1 MLYSCYYTKKTPLG
15 YGKIFFLLFSGWDSI
30 SMVFKRE
37 GKTLELKLSVS
48 CGSRTEDCT
57 QFIFYWK
64 KTVVLHYSLHTTT
77 ISKDFRI
84 LQMKFMRQRCP
95 EKESQSLSLI
105 YKNGECSLDLV
116 LALLY
121 FKSVCLV
128 VSKLVPSIFPYGHH
142 MSLKTMT
149 RSAATKVKLNTG
161 IWAWGLYYQLRVVHV
176 RQLVQEAVDR

>member
-15 YGKIFFLLFSGWDSI
+15 YGKIIFLLFSGWDSI

-84 LQMKFMRQRCP
+84 LQIKFLRQRCP

-128 VSKLVPSIFPYGHH
+128 VSKLVPSIFPYWYHI
-142 MSLKTMT
+142 SLKTMT
-149 RSAATKVKLNTG
+149 RSAATKIKLNTG

>member
-84 LQMKFMRQRCP
+84 LQIKFLRQRCP

-128 VSKLVPSIFPYGHH
+128 SLCRPFFLTGTICLWKLWPDLQRQRSSWILVS
-142 MSLKTMT
+142 
-149 RSAATKVKLNTG
+149 
-161 IWAWGLYYQLRVVHV
+161 GLEGFITSSV
-176 RQLVQEAVDR
+176 